1 MTFSEILQTLRQ
13 DGAAFLVDITDD
25 WGQGRAM
32 FGGLVTAVANEA
44 LRQLVPRDRPL
55 RSLQT
60 TFVGPATAGT
70 WQLTPTVLRIGKAV
84 TIARCDVIDN
94 GQIVATV
101 VGVYGGAR
109 PSAVNVKPQ
118 AAASPRNV
126 DEIREIQFKD
136 GAPQFLQHFAVRF
149 AEGAKPFSGSAKT
162 PTKAF
167 IRHRDPQPLG
177 ESHVIALIDC
187 IPTPAM
193 SMFLA
198 PAPSSSLVWT
208 LEFFEH
214 RFDFPAEAWWR
225 IDTDIDAAGEGYVNQ
240 SAILNDPDGRPVAL
254 TRQLFAVFG

>member
-101 VGVYGGAR
+101 VGDG
-109 PSAVNVKPQ
+109 
-118 AAASPRNV
+118 
-126 DEIREIQFKD
+126 EIRD
-136 GAPQFLQHFAVRF
+136 LRR
-149 AEGAKPFSGSAKT
+149 EG
-162 PTKAF
+162 
-167 IRHRDPQPLG
+167 
-177 ESHVIALIDC
+177 E
-187 IPTPAM
+187 
-193 SMFLA
+193 
-198 PAPSSSLVWT
+198 
-208 LEFFEH
+208 
-214 RFDFPAEAWWR
+214 
-225 IDTDIDAAGEGYVNQ
+225 
-240 SAILNDPDGRPVAL
+240 
-254 TRQLFAVFG
+254 RQKEK